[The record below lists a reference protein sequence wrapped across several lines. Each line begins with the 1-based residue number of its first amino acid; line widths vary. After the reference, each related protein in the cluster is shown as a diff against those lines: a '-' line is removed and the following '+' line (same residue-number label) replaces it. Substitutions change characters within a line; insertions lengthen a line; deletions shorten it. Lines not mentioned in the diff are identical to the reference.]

1 MINRITGLLILGF
14 TAALLS
20 QGQVHFENSDVKAT
34 GAKARRLNKSLF
46 IFFYTNWC
54 VPCRKVQKTVFTDR
68 RIRAAID
75 SGYVSLKVNTEKGAG
90 RALAK
95 KYSVGGLPTFLF
107 ADGDGKEIGRIVG
120 NRSNDDYLVAIRSK
134 GRTDP
139 LFDRLAKKR
148 FAHDSTGRR

>member
-1 MINRITGLLILGF
+1 MMNRIAGPVILLF
-14 TAALLS
+14 TTALLS
-20 QGQVHFENSDVKAT
+20 QGQVHFENSDIRTT

-46 IFFYTNWC
+46 IFFYTDWC
-54 VPCRKVQKTVFTDR
+54 VPCRKVQRIVFTDR

-75 SGYVSLKVNTEKGAG
+75 SGYVSMKVNTEKGTG
-90 RALAK
+90 RAMGK
-95 KYSVGGLPTFLF
+95 RYGVGGLPTLLF

-120 NRSNDDYLVAIRSK
+120 NRSTEDYLVAIRSK

-148 FAHDSTGRR
+148 PAHDSPGRR